1 MSERCH
7 FLDKYKNKKEEL
19 SECGCIGKIF
29 NQVIVCKIAYLFR
42 SEFKKKPYYGSSI
55 LKTPT
60 CKSLHT

>member
-29 NQVIVCKIAYLFR
+29 NQVIVCEITYLFR
-42 SEFKKKPYYGSSI
+42 SELIKTYYGSSI

-60 CKSLHT
+60 CKSFHT